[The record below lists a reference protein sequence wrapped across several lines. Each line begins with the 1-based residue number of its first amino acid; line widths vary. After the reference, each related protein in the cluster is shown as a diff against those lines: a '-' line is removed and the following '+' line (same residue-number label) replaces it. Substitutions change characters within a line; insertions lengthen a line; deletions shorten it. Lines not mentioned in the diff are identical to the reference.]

1 MGPVSVGDNTAT
13 GEPSHMHHNINIESD
28 DAEIERLLRD
38 LAQQVLDSGGFLH
51 PELKIRTRQGE
62 IMVESNA
69 SRPGPLVRLPGS
81 CLLPIDEVKFDLDG
95 DDIVVSSHASG
106 YGRDKRAML
115 DTLIAIYNY
124 GKKIHHHRGEMPWLA
139 FAETPELLDTLYQA
153 RADGPRPNKFYK
165 LAKEG
170 NLEQLALESF
180 IDSRT
185 LHYLFSNQPPQ
196 SVLMPF
202 IDFFN
207 HHVASPS
214 FGSDGD
220 ALLVNLSRPV
230 TGSSECFV
238 RYNMLDAMD
247 TYLNYGFVD
256 ASAPFL
262 RSVPVH
268 IDLSDIGTIH
278 ILGRA
283 SQPGKQPPPPALK
296 DLRALLPS
304 FAQHSDNELTA
315 SHLFIPGPNAPKSMH
330 RILGTAIQ
338 RLTPRIVPEDLRANV
353 DLAVQQVLSCN
364 EDYYI
369 KLSGQLASLGNKPVP
384 APALSQ
390 LKRLI
395 KLQQQRLT
403 AYREVLELLSA
414 AG

>member
-1 MGPVSVGDNTAT
+1 MGSVSVDSNTTTGDAVTMYH
-13 GEPSHMHHNINIESD
+13 EINIESD
-28 DAEIERLLRD
+28 EAEIEPLLHN
-38 LAQQVLDSGGFLH
+38 LAQQVVGSGGFLH
-51 PELKIRTRQGE
+51 PELKIRINQGQ
-62 IMVESNA
+62 IMVA
-69 SRPGPLVRLPGS
+69 SSASSPGPLVRLPGS
-81 CLLPIDEVKFDLDG
+81 CLLPVDEVKFELDG
-95 DDIVVSSHASG
+95 DDIVVSSYASG
-106 YGRDKRAML
+106 YERDKRAML

-124 GKKIHHHRGEMPWLA
+124 GKKIRHHRGEMPWLA

-185 LHYLFSNQPPQ
+185 LHHLFSNQPPQ

-202 IDFFN
+202 IDCFN

-220 ALLVNLSRPV
+220 AVLVNLSRPV
-230 TGSSECFV
+230 TGSTECFV

-315 SHLFIPGPNAPKSMH
+315 SHLFIPGYSAPKSMH

-338 RLTPRIVPEDLRANV
+338 HLAPHIAPEDLRTRTN
-353 DLAVQQVLSCN
+353 LAVQQVLTCN

-369 KLSGQLASLGNKPVP
+369 KLSGQLSSMKNKPVSTL
-384 APALSQ
+384 ALSQ

-403 AYREVLELLSA
+403 AYREMLELLSR